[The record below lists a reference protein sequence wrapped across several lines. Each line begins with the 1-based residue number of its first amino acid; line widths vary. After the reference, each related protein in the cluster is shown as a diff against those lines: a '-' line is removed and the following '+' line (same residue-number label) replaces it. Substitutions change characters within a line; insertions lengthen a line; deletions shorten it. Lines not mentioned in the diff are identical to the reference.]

1 MLKILMKLAG
11 AVMIL
16 AAIAS
21 CKKDEKEDFGVPNI
35 GVNTSSVN
43 FSEAEG
49 QQTVKI
55 LSSRDWT
62 ADITFTEEVEEPWL
76 VVSPASGSA
85 SNDSVDVVF
94 SVLANS
100 AEDRYATV
108 TFNAGAVSA
117 TVSVSQK
124 GEIAK
129 EYDPISGVRELYQG
143 ENVTITEDWTI
154 CGTVISNYRHANSG
168 GLNNATS
175 QKTVII
181 QDETAGI
188 SLYLAENNTDYALGD
203 RIEVK
208 VKDLTLQRFQD
219 GSLQISD
226 VPMANITKLTA
237 GQQVEPKAITAA
249 ELVTGDYESQYVAV
263 SDVQI
268 MESDLGST
276 FVTAGSDG
284 EKRHTSINFIAK
296 TGERFVLFSSSYSTF
311 GDELVPEGSGTLKG
325 IAAVYGGSTYQIS
338 ITSTDDYAGLTGE
351 RFDVSDIPTDGKMIG
366 DYNTWSKVGPLA
378 SFADDFSSVSA
389 SNQEYINDNWLFW
402 TNDGG
407 NVNYGFKTGTFNNDA
422 DKYIQ
427 IAPYDATVDEVVAFA
442 LPPRADMVN
451 ADPRQFTF
459 SKALYYQTPD
469 DSKMEVVVSTDFAGD
484 FESATWTVVKDVTF
498 PEDAS
503 INEWVDET
511 VDLSSYSGQSSLC
524 IALRYT
530 GKANTYRIDNVA
542 FGDGE
547 IDNPDPD
554 PNPDEP
560 IVATVAEVLAAEVD
574 GNVWYQM
581 TGTIQ
586 NIENTAYGN
595 FTLVDETGSIY
606 VYGLTAE
613 KVDKNDQSFS
623 TLGLNEGD
631 IVTLVGTRDEFGGE
645 AQVGGP
651 AYYISHEDG
660 GGEDPDPDEP
670 GDLVEVTIAEFL
682 AASESSDVWYQL
694 TGKITSIDNEY
705 YGNITIEDNTGSVY
719 VYGLTKTKV
728 DKNDNSF
735 SSIGL
740 SEGDIV
746 TLAGTRTS
754 YNDQPQVGGP
764 AYYISHEE
772 GELPDD
778 PALIEG
784 TAGDGVYEGNIDLSQ
799 PSAVST
805 DDKCVASTFV
815 IDGEEY
821 IGMKLGASKA
831 AGSYSF
837 NLGMTGSAT
846 LTMYAVAWN
855 NNKTHAK
862 VKISGGGTI
871 NGFSEVE
878 LDCQTNAGLSG
889 NEPFT
894 IEFGSNDFYTMN
906 IEGATSSTV
915 ITVTTEG
922 MSKTRVGF
930 LGVNVK

>member
-1 MLKILMKLAG
+1 MKLAG

-21 CKKDEKEDFGVPNI
+21 CKEEKEDFGVPSI
-35 GVNTSSVN
+35 GVSTNSVS

-49 QQTVKI
+49 RQTVKI

-108 TFNAGAVSA
+108 RFNAGAVSA

-208 VKDLTLQRFQD
+208 VKDLTLQRYQD
-219 GSLQISD
+219 GSLQID
-226 VPMANITKLTA
+226 AVPMANITKLTA

-276 FVTAGSDG
+276 FVTADSEG

-351 RFDVSDIPTDGKMIG
+351 RFDVSDIPTEGKMIG

-427 IAPYDATVDEVVAFA
+427 IAPYNATVDEVVAFA

-451 ADPRQFTF
+451 ADPKQFTF

-542 FGDGE
+542 FGSGENQGGGDEPEELKEVSIEEFLDAEPGDGIWYQLTGE
-547 IDNPDPD
+547 ITDIASD
-554 PNPDEP
+554 
-560 IVATVAEVLAAEVD
+560 V
-574 GNVWYQM
+574 
-581 TGTIQ
+581 
-586 NIENTAYGN
+586 YGN
-595 FTLVDETGSIY
+595 ITIKDETGSVYI
-606 VYGLTAE
+606 YGLTAT
-613 KVDKNDQSFS
+613 KQTGGNDKSFGS
-623 TLGLNEGD
+623 LGLETGD
-631 IVTLVGTRDEFGGE
+631 IVTLATLRGEFGGE
-645 AQVGGP
+645 PQGGGSQNP
-651 AYYISHEDG
+651 AYYISHEEGQG
-660 GGEDPDPDEP
+660 GGDEP
-670 GDLVEVTIAEFL
+670 DDPTVKEVTIEEFIAAEV
-682 AASESSDVWYQL
+682 SDNVWYQL
-694 TGKITSIDNEY
+694 TGTILSIDNDY
-705 YGNITIEDNTGSVY
+705 YGNITIQDETGSVY

-746 TLAGTRTS
+746 TLVGTRDEH
-754 YNDQPQVGGP
+754 NAEAQVGGP

-821 IGMKLGASKA
+821 IGMKLGTSKA

-878 LDCQTNAGLSG
+878 LDCQTNAGFSN

>member
-1 MLKILMKLAG
+1 
-11 AVMIL
+11 MIL
-16 AAIAS
+16 AAIVS
-21 CKKDEKEDFGVPNI
+21 CKEEKEDFGVPNI

-62 ADITFTEEVEEPWL
+62 AEIDYAVEVEDDWL
-76 VVSPASGSA
+76 VVTPASGSA
-85 SNDSVDVVF
+85 SHDSVEVVF

-100 AEDRYATV
+100 AEDRSASV
-108 TFNAGAVSA
+108 TFNAGALSA
-117 TVSVSQK
+117 TVSVFQK
-124 GEIAK
+124 GEVAK
-129 EYDPISGVRELYQG
+129 EYDAIEDVRALYQG
-143 ENVTITEDWTI
+143 ENVTISEDWTI
-154 CGTVISNYRHANSG
+154 CGTVISNYRHSESG

-175 QKTVII
+175 QKSLVI

-188 SLYLAENNTDYALGD
+188 VLYLAENNKELALGD

-208 VKDLTLQRFQD
+208 VNGLVLQRFD
-219 GSLQISD
+219 NGSLQID
-226 VPMANITKLTA
+226 AVPMDRITKITT
-237 GQQVEPKAITAA
+237 GSQVEPKTISAS
-249 ELVTGDYESQYVAV
+249 ELVTGEYESQYVAV
-263 SDVQI
+263 TDVQVVD
-268 MESDLGST
+268 SDLGKT
-276 FVTAGSDG
+276 FVTQDG
-284 EKRHTSINFIAK
+284 EGKDRHTSINFISR
-296 TGERFVLFSSSYSTF
+296 TGVRFLLFSSAYSTF
-311 GDELVPEGSGTLKG
+311 GDQPVPEGSGTLKG
-325 IAAVYGGSTYQIS
+325 IAAVHGGDYQIS
-338 ITSTDDYAGLTGE
+338 ITSTDDYAELTGE
-351 RFDVSDIPTDGKMIG
+351 RFDNSGFERPQPTK
-366 DYNTWSKVGPLA
+366 
-378 SFADDFSSVSA
+378 
-389 SNQEYINDNWLFW
+389 
-402 TNDGG
+402 
-407 NVNYGFKTGTFNNDA
+407 
-422 DKYIQ
+422 
-427 IAPYDATVDEVVAFA
+427 AT
-442 LPPRADMVN
+442 
-451 ADPRQFTF
+451 
-459 SKALYYQTPD
+459 
-469 DSKMEVVVSTDFAGD
+469 
-484 FESATWTVVKDVTF
+484 
-498 PEDAS
+498 
-503 INEWVDET
+503 I
-511 VDLSSYSGQSSLC
+511 
-524 IALRYT
+524 
-530 GKANTYRIDNVA
+530 
-542 FGDGE
+542 
-547 IDNPDPD
+547 
-554 PNPDEP
+554 
-560 IVATVAEVLAAEVD
+560 AEVLAASVS
-574 GNVWYQM
+574 GSVWYEI
-581 TGTIQ
+581 TGTIS
-586 NIENTAYGN
+586 NIEASDYGN
-595 FTLVDETGSIY
+595 FTITDETGSIY
-606 VYGLTAE
+606 VYGLTSEWRA
-613 KVDKNDQSFS
+613 DGKNDQSFPE
-623 TLGLNEGD
+623 LGLKAGD
-631 IVTLVGTRDEFGGE
+631 ILTLAGTRDEYKDE
-645 AQVGGP
+645 PQIGGP
-651 AYYISHEDG
+651 AYYISHVDG

-670 GDLVEVTIAEFL
+670 GDLVVATIAEFL

-694 TGKITSIDNEY
+694 TGTITSIDNEH

-735 SSIGL
+735 LSIGL

-805 DDKCVASTFV
+805 DDKCEASTFV

-821 IGMKLGASKA
+821 IGMKLGTSKV

-878 LDCQTNAGLSG
+878 LDCQTNAGFSN

>member
-1 MLKILMKLAG
+1 
-11 AVMIL
+11 MIL

-21 CKKDEKEDFGVPNI
+21 CKEEKEDFGVPSI
-35 GVNTSSVN
+35 GVSTNSVS

-49 QQTVKI
+49 RQTVKI

-108 TFNAGAVSA
+108 RFNAGAVSA

-208 VKDLTLQRFQD
+208 VKDLTLQRYQD
-219 GSLQISD
+219 GSLQID
-226 VPMANITKLTA
+226 AVPMANITKLTA

-276 FVTAGSDG
+276 FVTADSEG

-351 RFDVSDIPTDGKMIG
+351 RFDVSDIPTEGKMIG

-427 IAPYDATVDEVVAFA
+427 IAPYNATVDEVVAFA

-451 ADPRQFTF
+451 ADPKQFTF

-542 FGDGE
+542 FGSGENQGGGDEPEELKEVSIEEFLDAEPGDGIWYQLTGE
-547 IDNPDPD
+547 ITDIASD
-554 PNPDEP
+554 
-560 IVATVAEVLAAEVD
+560 V
-574 GNVWYQM
+574 
-581 TGTIQ
+581 
-586 NIENTAYGN
+586 YGN
-595 FTLVDETGSIY
+595 ITIKDETGSVYI
-606 VYGLTAE
+606 YGLTAT
-613 KVDKNDQSFS
+613 KQTGGNDKSFGS
-623 TLGLNEGD
+623 LGLETGD
-631 IVTLVGTRDEFGGE
+631 IVTLATLRGEFGGE
-645 AQVGGP
+645 PQGGGNQNP
-651 AYYISHEDG
+651 AYYISHEEGQG
-660 GGEDPDPDEP
+660 GGDEP
-670 GDLVEVTIAEFL
+670 DDPTVKEVTIEEFIAAEV
-682 AASESSDVWYQL
+682 SDNVWYQL
-694 TGKITSIDNEY
+694 TGTILSIDNDY
-705 YGNITIEDNTGSVY
+705 YGNITIQDETGSVY

-821 IGMKLGASKA
+821 IGMKLGTGKA

-846 LTMYAVAWN
+846 LTMYAVAWKD
-855 NNKTHAK
+855 NKTHAK

-878 LDCQTNAGLSG
+878 LDCQTNAGLSN

-922 MSKTRVGF
+922 MSKPRVGF

>member
-16 AAIAS
+16 AAIVS
-21 CKKDEKEDFGVPNI
+21 CKEEKEDFGVPNI

-62 ADITFTEEVEEPWL
+62 AEIDYAVEVEDDWL
-76 VVSPASGSA
+76 VVTPASGSA
-85 SNDSVDVVF
+85 SHDSVEVVL

-100 AEDRYATV
+100 AEDRSASV
-108 TFNAGAVSA
+108 TFNAGALSA
-117 TVSVSQK
+117 TVSVFQK
-124 GEIAK
+124 GEVAK
-129 EYDPISGVRELYQG
+129 EYDAIEDVRALYQG
-143 ENVTITEDWTI
+143 ENVTISEDWTI
-154 CGTVISNYRHANSG
+154 CGTVISNYRHSESG

-175 QKTVII
+175 QKSLVI

-188 SLYLAENNTDYALGD
+188 VLYLAENNKELALGD

-208 VKDLTLQRFQD
+208 VNGLVLQRFD
-219 GSLQISD
+219 NGSLQID
-226 VPMANITKLTA
+226 AVPMDRITKITT
-237 GQQVEPKAITAA
+237 GSQVEPKTISAS
-249 ELVTGDYESQYVAV
+249 ELVTGEYESQYVAV
-263 SDVQI
+263 TDVQVVD
-268 MESDLGST
+268 SDLGKT
-276 FVTAGSDG
+276 FVTQDG
-284 EKRHTSINFIAK
+284 EGKDRHTSINFISR
-296 TGERFVLFSSSYSTF
+296 TGVRFLLFSSAYSTF
-311 GDELVPEGSGTLKG
+311 GDQPVPEGSGTLKG
-325 IAAVYGGSTYQIS
+325 IAAVHGGDYQIS
-338 ITSTDDYAGLTGE
+338 ITSTDDYAELTGE
-351 RFDVSDIPTDGKMIG
+351 RFDNSGFERPQPTK
-366 DYNTWSKVGPLA
+366 
-378 SFADDFSSVSA
+378 
-389 SNQEYINDNWLFW
+389 
-402 TNDGG
+402 
-407 NVNYGFKTGTFNNDA
+407 
-422 DKYIQ
+422 
-427 IAPYDATVDEVVAFA
+427 AT
-442 LPPRADMVN
+442 
-451 ADPRQFTF
+451 
-459 SKALYYQTPD
+459 
-469 DSKMEVVVSTDFAGD
+469 
-484 FESATWTVVKDVTF
+484 
-498 PEDAS
+498 
-503 INEWVDET
+503 I
-511 VDLSSYSGQSSLC
+511 
-524 IALRYT
+524 
-530 GKANTYRIDNVA
+530 
-542 FGDGE
+542 
-547 IDNPDPD
+547 
-554 PNPDEP
+554 
-560 IVATVAEVLAAEVD
+560 AEVLAASVS
-574 GNVWYQM
+574 GSVWYEI
-581 TGTIQ
+581 TGTIS
-586 NIENTAYGN
+586 NIEASDYGN
-595 FTLVDETGSIY
+595 FTITDETGSIY
-606 VYGLTAE
+606 VYGLTSEWRA
-613 KVDKNDQSFS
+613 DGKNDQSFPE
-623 TLGLNEGD
+623 LGLKAGD
-631 IVTLVGTRDEFGGE
+631 ILTLAGTRDEYKDE
-645 AQVGGP
+645 PQIGGP
-651 AYYISHEDG
+651 AYYISHVDG

-694 TGKITSIDNEY
+694 TGTITSIDNEH

-805 DDKCVASTFV
+805 DDKCEASTFV

-821 IGMKLGASKA
+821 IGMKLGTSKA

-878 LDCQTNAGLSG
+878 LDCQTNAGFSN

>member
-1 MLKILMKLAG
+1 
-11 AVMIL
+11 MIL
-16 AAIAS
+16 AAIVS
-21 CKKDEKEDFGVPNI
+21 CKEEKEDFGVPNI

-62 ADITFTEEVEEPWL
+62 VEIDYAVEVEDDWL
-76 VVSPASGSA
+76 VVTPASGSA
-85 SNDSVDVVF
+85 SHDSVEVVL

-100 AEDRYATV
+100 AEDRSASV

-117 TVSVSQK
+117 NVTVFQK

-129 EYDPISGVRELYQG
+129 EYTPISDVRALWTG
-143 ENVTITEDWTI
+143 ESETVSITIEGTI
-154 CGTVISNYRHANSG
+154 SGTVISNVD
-168 GLNNATS
+168 LNNS
-175 QKTVII
+175 SSKRNIII

-188 SLYLAENNTDYALGD
+188 MLRLEKDEESFKRGDVIELDVNGLSLEQYAGL
-203 RIEVK
+203 
-208 VKDLTLQRFQD
+208 
-219 GSLQISD
+219 LQINNVPNADVRKVRSD
-226 VPMANITKLTA
+226 AMPEAKVIS
-237 GQQVEPKAITAA
+237 AA
-249 ELVTGDYESQYVAV
+249 ELMTGDYESQYVAV
-263 SDVQI
+263 QDVQVV
-268 MESDLGST
+268 ESDLGKT
-276 FVTAGSDG
+276 FSMSDSEG
-284 EKRHTSINFIAK
+284 TSINIESR
-296 TGERFVLFSSSYSTF
+296 TGERFVIRTSQYAT
-311 GDELVPEGSGTLKG
+311 ELAKVKVPEGSGTLKG
-325 IAAVYGGSTYQIS
+325 IAQCFYETMQIVLSSTE
-338 ITSTDDYAGLTGE
+338 DYADMQGE
-351 RFDVSDIPTDGKMIG
+351 RFESAEPEGGVIG

-378 SFADDFSSVSA
+378 SFSDDFSSVASA
-389 SNQEYINDNWLFW
+389 NQQYINDNWLFYSNAG
-402 TNDGG
+402 T
-407 NVNYGFKTGTFNNDA
+407 NVNDGFKTGTYDS

-427 IAPYDATVDEVVAFA
+427 VAPYNASVDEVVAFA
-442 LPPRADMVN
+442 LPPKANMTEAN
-451 ADPRQFTF
+451 PKTF
-459 SKALYYQTPD
+459 SFRKALYHLDEGGD

-484 FESATWTVVKDVTF
+484 FMSATWTVVKDVSF
-498 PEDAS
+498 PEGAERNQW
-503 INEWVDET
+503 IEET
-511 VDLSSYSGQSSLC
+511 IDLSDYASESALC

-530 GKANTYRIDNVA
+530 GKSNTYRIDDVA
-542 FGDGE
+542 FGSGE
-547 IDNPDPD
+547 NQGGG
-554 PNPDEP
+554 DEP
-560 IVATVAEVLAAEVD
+560 DDPTVKEVTIEEFIAAEV
-574 GNVWYQM
+574 
-581 TGTIQ
+581 
-586 NIENTAYGN
+586 
-595 FTLVDETGSIY
+595 
-606 VYGLTAE
+606 
-613 KVDKNDQSFS
+613 
-623 TLGLNEGD
+623 
-631 IVTLVGTRDEFGGE
+631 
-645 AQVGGP
+645 
-651 AYYISHEDG
+651 
-660 GGEDPDPDEP
+660 
-670 GDLVEVTIAEFL
+670 
-682 AASESSDVWYQL
+682 SDNVWYQL
-694 TGKITSIDNEY
+694 TGTILSIDNDY
-705 YGNITIEDNTGSVY
+705 YGNITIQDETGSVY

-746 TLAGTRTS
+746 TLVGTRDEH
-754 YNDQPQVGGP
+754 NGEAQVGGP

-805 DDKCVASTFV
+805 DAKCEASTFV
-815 IDGEEY
+815 IDGEKY
-821 IGMKLGASKA
+821 IGMKLGTSKA

-878 LDCQTNAGLSG
+878 LDCQTNAGFSN

>member
-1 MLKILMKLAG
+1 MKLAG

-16 AAIAS
+16 AAIVS
-21 CKKDEKEDFGVPNI
+21 CKEEKEDFGVPNI

-62 ADITFTEEVEEPWL
+62 VEIDYAVEVEDDWL
-76 VVSPASGSA
+76 VVTPASGSA
-85 SNDSVDVVF
+85 SHDSVEVVL

-100 AEDRYATV
+100 AEDRSASV

-117 TVSVSQK
+117 NVTVFQK

-129 EYDPISGVRELYQG
+129 EYTPISDVRALWTG
-143 ENVTITEDWTI
+143 ESETVSITIEGTI
-154 CGTVISNYRHANSG
+154 SGTVISNVD
-168 GLNNATS
+168 LNNS
-175 QKTVII
+175 SSKRNIII

-188 SLYLAENNTDYALGD
+188 MLRLEKDEESFKRGDVIELDVNGLSLEQYAGL
-203 RIEVK
+203 
-208 VKDLTLQRFQD
+208 
-219 GSLQISD
+219 LQINNVPNADVRKVRSD
-226 VPMANITKLTA
+226 AMPEAKVIS
-237 GQQVEPKAITAA
+237 AA
-249 ELVTGDYESQYVAV
+249 ELMTGDYESQYVAV
-263 SDVQI
+263 QDVQVV
-268 MESDLGST
+268 ESDLGKT
-276 FVTAGSDG
+276 FSMSDSEG
-284 EKRHTSINFIAK
+284 TSINIESR
-296 TGERFVLFSSSYSTF
+296 TGERFVIRTSQYAT
-311 GDELVPEGSGTLKG
+311 ELAKVEVPEGSGTLKG
-325 IAAVYGGSTYQIS
+325 IAQCFYETMQIVLSS
-338 ITSTDDYAGLTGE
+338 IEDYADMQGE
-351 RFDVSDIPTDGKMIG
+351 RFESAEPEGGVIG

-378 SFADDFSSVSA
+378 SFSDDFSSVASA
-389 SNQEYINDNWLFW
+389 NQQYINDNWLFYSNAG
-402 TNDGG
+402 T
-407 NVNYGFKTGTFNNDA
+407 NVNDGFKTGTYDS

-427 IAPYDATVDEVVAFA
+427 VAPYNASIDEVIAFKYIQVAPYNASIDEVIAFA
-442 LPPRADMVN
+442 LPPRADMTK
-451 ADPRQFTF
+451 ADPKTF
-459 SKALYYQTPD
+459 SFRKALYHLDEGGD

-484 FESATWTVVKDVTF
+484 FMSATWTVVKDVTF
-498 PEDAS
+498 PEGAERNQW
-503 INEWVDET
+503 IEET
-511 VDLSSYSGQSSLC
+511 IDLSDYASESALC

-530 GKANTYRIDNVA
+530 GKSNTYRIDDVA
-542 FGDGE
+542 FGSGE
-547 IDNPDPD
+547 N
-554 PNPDEP
+554 
-560 IVATVAEVLAAEVD
+560 
-574 GNVWYQM
+574 Q
-581 TGTIQ
+581 
-586 NIENTAYGN
+586 
-595 FTLVDETGSIY
+595 
-606 VYGLTAE
+606 
-613 KVDKNDQSFS
+613 
-623 TLGLNEGD
+623 
-631 IVTLVGTRDEFGGE
+631 
-645 AQVGGP
+645 
-651 AYYISHEDG
+651 G
-660 GGEDPDPDEP
+660 GGDEPDPDEP

-821 IGMKLGASKA
+821 IGMKLGTSKA

-878 LDCQTNAGLSG
+878 LDCQTNAGFSN

>member
-1 MLKILMKLAG
+1 
-11 AVMIL
+11 MIL
-16 AAIAS
+16 AAIVS
-21 CKKDEKEDFGVPNI
+21 CKEEKEDFGVPNI

-62 ADITFTEEVEEPWL
+62 VEIDYAVEVEDDWL
-76 VVSPASGSA
+76 VVTPASGSA
-85 SNDSVDVVF
+85 SHDSVEVVL

-100 AEDRYATV
+100 AEDRSASV

-117 TVSVSQK
+117 NVTVFQK

-129 EYDPISGVRELYQG
+129 EYTPISDVRALWTG
-143 ENVTITEDWTI
+143 ESETVSITIEGTI
-154 CGTVISNYRHANSG
+154 SGTVISNVD
-168 GLNNATS
+168 LNNS
-175 QKTVII
+175 SSKRNIII

-188 SLYLAENNTDYALGD
+188 MLRLEKDEESFKRGDVIELDVNGLSLEQYAGL
-203 RIEVK
+203 
-208 VKDLTLQRFQD
+208 
-219 GSLQISD
+219 LQINNVPNADVRKVRSD
-226 VPMANITKLTA
+226 AMPEAKVIS
-237 GQQVEPKAITAA
+237 AA
-249 ELVTGDYESQYVAV
+249 ELMTGDYESQYVAV
-263 SDVQI
+263 QDVQVV
-268 MESDLGST
+268 ESDLGKT
-276 FVTAGSDG
+276 FSMSDSEG
-284 EKRHTSINFIAK
+284 TSINIESR
-296 TGERFVLFSSSYSTF
+296 TGERFVIRTSQYAT
-311 GDELVPEGSGTLKG
+311 ELAKVEVPEGSGTLKG
-325 IAAVYGGSTYQIS
+325 IAQCFYETMQIVLSSTE
-338 ITSTDDYAGLTGE
+338 DYADMQGE
-351 RFDVSDIPTDGKMIG
+351 RFESAEPEGGVIG

-378 SFADDFSSVSA
+378 SFSDDFSSVASA
-389 SNQEYINDNWLFW
+389 NQQYINDNWLFYSNAG
-402 TNDGG
+402 T
-407 NVNYGFKTGTFNNDA
+407 NVNDGFKTGTYDS

-427 IAPYDATVDEVVAFA
+427 VAPYNASIDEVIAFA
-442 LPPRADMVN
+442 LPPRADMTK
-451 ADPRQFTF
+451 ADPKTF
-459 SKALYYQTPD
+459 SFRKALYHLDEGGD

-484 FESATWTVVKDVTF
+484 FMSATWTVVKDVTF
-498 PEDAS
+498 PEGAERNQW
-503 INEWVDET
+503 IEET
-511 VDLSSYSGQSSLC
+511 IDLSDYASESALC

-530 GKANTYRIDNVA
+530 GKSNTYRIDDVA
-542 FGDGE
+542 FGSGE
-547 IDNPDPD
+547 N
-554 PNPDEP
+554 
-560 IVATVAEVLAAEVD
+560 
-574 GNVWYQM
+574 Q
-581 TGTIQ
+581 
-586 NIENTAYGN
+586 
-595 FTLVDETGSIY
+595 
-606 VYGLTAE
+606 
-613 KVDKNDQSFS
+613 
-623 TLGLNEGD
+623 
-631 IVTLVGTRDEFGGE
+631 
-645 AQVGGP
+645 
-651 AYYISHEDG
+651 G
-660 GGEDPDPDEP
+660 GGDEPDPDEP
-670 GDLVEVTIAEFL
+670 GDLKVATIAEFL
-682 AASESSDVWYQL
+682 AAEPGDGVWYQL

-821 IGMKLGASKA
+821 IGMKLGTSKA

-878 LDCQTNAGLSG
+878 LDCQTNAGFSN

>member
-16 AAIAS
+16 AAIVS
-21 CKKDEKEDFGVPNI
+21 CKEEKEDFGVPNI

-62 ADITFTEEVEEPWL
+62 VEIDYAVEVEDDWL
-76 VVSPASGSA
+76 VVTPASGSA
-85 SNDSVDVVF
+85 SHDSVEVVL

-100 AEDRYATV
+100 AEDRSASV
-108 TFNAGAVSA
+108 TFNAGALSA
-117 TVSVSQK
+117 TVSVFQK
-124 GEIAK
+124 GEVAK
-129 EYDPISGVRELYQG
+129 EYDAIEDVRALYQG
-143 ENVTITEDWTI
+143 ENVTISEDWTI
-154 CGTVISNYRHANSG
+154 CGTVISNYRHSESG

-175 QKTVII
+175 QKSVVI

-188 SLYLAENNTDYALGD
+188 VLYLAENNKELALGD

-208 VKDLTLQRFQD
+208 VNGLVLQRFD
-219 GSLQISD
+219 NGSLQID
-226 VPMANITKLTA
+226 AVPMDRITKITT
-237 GQQVEPKAITAA
+237 GSQVEPKTISAS
-249 ELVTGDYESQYVAV
+249 ELVTGEYESQYVAV
-263 SDVQI
+263 TDVQVVD
-268 MESDLGST
+268 SDLGKT
-276 FVTAGSDG
+276 FVTQDG
-284 EKRHTSINFIAK
+284 EGKDRHTSINFISR
-296 TGERFVLFSSSYSTF
+296 TGVRFLLFSSAYSTF
-311 GDELVPEGSGTLKG
+311 GDQLVPEGSGTLKG
-325 IAAVYGGSTYQIS
+325 IAAVHGGDYQIS

-351 RFDVSDIPTDGKMIG
+351 RFDNSGFERPQPTK
-366 DYNTWSKVGPLA
+366 
-378 SFADDFSSVSA
+378 
-389 SNQEYINDNWLFW
+389 
-402 TNDGG
+402 
-407 NVNYGFKTGTFNNDA
+407 
-422 DKYIQ
+422 
-427 IAPYDATVDEVVAFA
+427 AT
-442 LPPRADMVN
+442 
-451 ADPRQFTF
+451 
-459 SKALYYQTPD
+459 
-469 DSKMEVVVSTDFAGD
+469 
-484 FESATWTVVKDVTF
+484 
-498 PEDAS
+498 
-503 INEWVDET
+503 I
-511 VDLSSYSGQSSLC
+511 
-524 IALRYT
+524 
-530 GKANTYRIDNVA
+530 
-542 FGDGE
+542 
-547 IDNPDPD
+547 
-554 PNPDEP
+554 
-560 IVATVAEVLAAEVD
+560 AEVLAASVS
-574 GNVWYQM
+574 GSVWYEI
-581 TGTIQ
+581 TGTIS
-586 NIENTAYGN
+586 NIEASDYGN
-595 FTLVDETGSIY
+595 FTITDETGSIY
-606 VYGLTAE
+606 VYGLTSEWRA
-613 KVDKNDQSFS
+613 DGKNDQSFPE
-623 TLGLNEGD
+623 LGLKAGD
-631 IVTLVGTRDEFGGE
+631 ILTLAGTRDEYKDE
-645 AQVGGP
+645 PQIGGP
-651 AYYISHEDG
+651 AYYISHKDG
-660 GGEDPDPDEP
+660 GGDEPDPDEP
-670 GDLVEVTIAEFL
+670 GDLKVATIAEFL
-682 AASESSDVWYQL
+682 AAEPGDGVWYQL

-821 IGMKLGASKA
+821 IGMKLGTSKA

-878 LDCQTNAGLSG
+878 LDCQTNAGFSN

>member
-1 MLKILMKLAG
+1 MKLAG

-16 AAIAS
+16 AAIVS
-21 CKKDEKEDFGVPNI
+21 CKEEKEDFGVPNI

-62 ADITFTEEVEEPWL
+62 VEIDYAVEVEDDWL
-76 VVSPASGSA
+76 VVTPASGSA
-85 SNDSVDVVF
+85 SHDSVEVVL

-100 AEDRYATV
+100 AEDRSASV
-108 TFNAGAVSA
+108 TFNAGALSA
-117 TVSVSQK
+117 TVSVFQK
-124 GEIAK
+124 GEVAK
-129 EYDPISGVRELYQG
+129 EYDAIEDVRALYQG
-143 ENVTITEDWTI
+143 ENVTISEDWTI
-154 CGTVISNYRHANSG
+154 CGTVISNYRHSESG

-175 QKTVII
+175 QKSVVI

-188 SLYLAENNTDYALGD
+188 VLYLAENNKELALGD

-208 VKDLTLQRFQD
+208 VNGLVLQRFD
-219 GSLQISD
+219 NGSLQID
-226 VPMANITKLTA
+226 AVPMDRITKITT
-237 GQQVEPKAITAA
+237 GSQVEPKTISAS
-249 ELVTGDYESQYVAV
+249 ELVTGEYESQYVAV
-263 SDVQI
+263 TDVQVVD
-268 MESDLGST
+268 SDLGKT
-276 FVTAGSDG
+276 FVTQDG
-284 EKRHTSINFIAK
+284 EGKDRHTSINFISR
-296 TGERFVLFSSSYSTF
+296 TGVRFLLFSSAYSTF
-311 GDELVPEGSGTLKG
+311 GDQLVPEGSGTLKG
-325 IAAVYGGSTYQIS
+325 IAAVHGGDYQIS

-351 RFDVSDIPTDGKMIG
+351 RFDNSGFERPQPTK
-366 DYNTWSKVGPLA
+366 
-378 SFADDFSSVSA
+378 
-389 SNQEYINDNWLFW
+389 
-402 TNDGG
+402 
-407 NVNYGFKTGTFNNDA
+407 
-422 DKYIQ
+422 
-427 IAPYDATVDEVVAFA
+427 AT
-442 LPPRADMVN
+442 
-451 ADPRQFTF
+451 
-459 SKALYYQTPD
+459 
-469 DSKMEVVVSTDFAGD
+469 
-484 FESATWTVVKDVTF
+484 
-498 PEDAS
+498 
-503 INEWVDET
+503 I
-511 VDLSSYSGQSSLC
+511 
-524 IALRYT
+524 
-530 GKANTYRIDNVA
+530 
-542 FGDGE
+542 
-547 IDNPDPD
+547 
-554 PNPDEP
+554 
-560 IVATVAEVLAAEVD
+560 AEVLAASVS
-574 GNVWYQM
+574 GSVWYEI
-581 TGTIQ
+581 TGTIS
-586 NIENTAYGN
+586 NIEASDYGN
-595 FTLVDETGSIY
+595 FTITDETGSIY
-606 VYGLTAE
+606 VYGLTSEWRA
-613 KVDKNDQSFS
+613 DGKNDQSFPE
-623 TLGLNEGD
+623 LGLKAGD
-631 IVTLVGTRDEFGGE
+631 ILTLAGTRDEYKDE
-645 AQVGGP
+645 PQIGGP
-651 AYYISHEDG
+651 AYYISHKDG
-660 GGEDPDPDEP
+660 GGDEPDPDEP
-670 GDLVEVTIAEFL
+670 GDLKVATIAEFL
-682 AASESSDVWYQL
+682 AAEPGDGVWYQL

-821 IGMKLGASKA
+821 IGMKLGTSKA

-878 LDCQTNAGLSG
+878 LDCQTNAGFSN

>member
-16 AAIAS
+16 AAIVS
-21 CKKDEKEDFGVPNI
+21 CKEEKEDFGVPNI

-62 ADITFTEEVEEPWL
+62 AEIDYAVEVEDDWL
-76 VVSPASGSA
+76 VVTPASGSA
-85 SNDSVDVVF
+85 SHDSVEVVL

-100 AEDRYATV
+100 AEDRSASV
-108 TFNAGAVSA
+108 TFNAGALSA
-117 TVSVSQK
+117 TVSVFQK
-124 GEIAK
+124 GEVAK
-129 EYDPISGVRELYQG
+129 EYDAIEDVRALYQG
-143 ENVTITEDWTI
+143 ENVTISEDWTI
-154 CGTVISNYRHANSG
+154 CGTVISNYRHSESG

-175 QKTVII
+175 QKSLVI

-188 SLYLAENNTDYALGD
+188 VLYLAENNKELALGD

-208 VKDLTLQRFQD
+208 VNGLVLQRFD
-219 GSLQISD
+219 NGSLQID
-226 VPMANITKLTA
+226 AVPMDRITKITT
-237 GQQVEPKAITAA
+237 GSQVEPKTISAS
-249 ELVTGDYESQYVAV
+249 ELVTGEYESQYVAV
-263 SDVQI
+263 TDVQVVD
-268 MESDLGST
+268 SDLGKT
-276 FVTAGSDG
+276 FVTQDG
-284 EKRHTSINFIAK
+284 EGKDRHTSINFISR
-296 TGERFVLFSSSYSTF
+296 TGVRFLLFSSAYSTF
-311 GDELVPEGSGTLKG
+311 GDQPVPEGSGTLKG
-325 IAAVYGGSTYQIS
+325 IAAVHGGDYQIS
-338 ITSTDDYAGLTGE
+338 ITSTDDYAELTGE
-351 RFDVSDIPTDGKMIG
+351 RFDNSGFERPQPTK
-366 DYNTWSKVGPLA
+366 
-378 SFADDFSSVSA
+378 
-389 SNQEYINDNWLFW
+389 
-402 TNDGG
+402 
-407 NVNYGFKTGTFNNDA
+407 
-422 DKYIQ
+422 
-427 IAPYDATVDEVVAFA
+427 AT
-442 LPPRADMVN
+442 
-451 ADPRQFTF
+451 
-459 SKALYYQTPD
+459 
-469 DSKMEVVVSTDFAGD
+469 
-484 FESATWTVVKDVTF
+484 
-498 PEDAS
+498 
-503 INEWVDET
+503 I
-511 VDLSSYSGQSSLC
+511 
-524 IALRYT
+524 
-530 GKANTYRIDNVA
+530 
-542 FGDGE
+542 
-547 IDNPDPD
+547 
-554 PNPDEP
+554 
-560 IVATVAEVLAAEVD
+560 AEVLAASVS
-574 GNVWYQM
+574 GSVWYEI
-581 TGTIQ
+581 TGTIS
-586 NIENTAYGN
+586 NIEASDYGN
-595 FTLVDETGSIY
+595 FTITDETGSIY
-606 VYGLTAE
+606 VYGLTSEWRA
-613 KVDKNDQSFS
+613 DGKNDQSFPE
-623 TLGLNEGD
+623 LGLKAGD
-631 IVTLVGTRDEFGGE
+631 ILTLAGTRDEYKDE
-645 AQVGGP
+645 PQIGGP
-651 AYYISHEDG
+651 AYYISHVDG

-670 GDLVEVTIAEFL
+670 GDLVVATIAEFL

-694 TGKITSIDNEY
+694 TGTITSIDNEH

-735 SSIGL
+735 LSIGL

-805 DDKCVASTFV
+805 DDKCEASTFV

-821 IGMKLGASKA
+821 IGMKLGTSKV

-878 LDCQTNAGLSG
+878 LDCQTNAGFSN

>member
-16 AAIAS
+16 AAIVS
-21 CKKDEKEDFGVPNI
+21 CKEEKEDFGVPNI

-62 ADITFTEEVEEPWL
+62 AEIDYAVEVEDDWL
-76 VVSPASGSA
+76 VVTPASGSA
-85 SNDSVDVVF
+85 SHDSVEVVL

-100 AEDRYATV
+100 AEDRSASV
-108 TFNAGAVSA
+108 TFNAGALSA
-117 TVSVSQK
+117 TVSVFQK
-124 GEIAK
+124 GEVAK
-129 EYDPISGVRELYQG
+129 EYDAIEDVRALYQG
-143 ENVTITEDWTI
+143 ENVTISEDWTI
-154 CGTVISNYRHANSG
+154 CGTVISNYRHSESG

-175 QKTVII
+175 QKSVVI

-188 SLYLAENNTDYALGD
+188 VLYLAENNKELALGD

-208 VKDLTLQRFQD
+208 VNGLVLQRFD
-219 GSLQISD
+219 NGSLQID
-226 VPMANITKLTA
+226 AVPMDRITKITT
-237 GQQVEPKAITAA
+237 GSQVEPKTISAS
-249 ELVTGDYESQYVAV
+249 ELVTGEYESQYVAV
-263 SDVQI
+263 TDVQVVD
-268 MESDLGST
+268 SDLGKT
-276 FVTAGSDG
+276 FVTQDG
-284 EKRHTSINFIAK
+284 EGKDRHTSINFISR
-296 TGERFVLFSSSYSTF
+296 TGVRFLLFSSAYSTF
-311 GDELVPEGSGTLKG
+311 GDQPVPEGSGTLKG
-325 IAAVYGGSTYQIS
+325 IAAVHGGDYQIS
-338 ITSTDDYAGLTGE
+338 ITSTDDYAELTGE
-351 RFDVSDIPTDGKMIG
+351 RFDNSGFERPQPTK
-366 DYNTWSKVGPLA
+366 
-378 SFADDFSSVSA
+378 
-389 SNQEYINDNWLFW
+389 
-402 TNDGG
+402 
-407 NVNYGFKTGTFNNDA
+407 
-422 DKYIQ
+422 
-427 IAPYDATVDEVVAFA
+427 AT
-442 LPPRADMVN
+442 
-451 ADPRQFTF
+451 
-459 SKALYYQTPD
+459 
-469 DSKMEVVVSTDFAGD
+469 
-484 FESATWTVVKDVTF
+484 
-498 PEDAS
+498 
-503 INEWVDET
+503 I
-511 VDLSSYSGQSSLC
+511 
-524 IALRYT
+524 
-530 GKANTYRIDNVA
+530 
-542 FGDGE
+542 
-547 IDNPDPD
+547 
-554 PNPDEP
+554 
-560 IVATVAEVLAAEVD
+560 AEVLAASVS
-574 GNVWYQM
+574 GSVWYEI
-581 TGTIQ
+581 TGTIS
-586 NIENTAYGN
+586 NIEASDYGN
-595 FTLVDETGSIY
+595 FTITDETGSIY
-606 VYGLTAE
+606 VYGLTSEWRA
-613 KVDKNDQSFS
+613 DGKNDQSFPE
-623 TLGLNEGD
+623 LGLKAGD
-631 IVTLVGTRDEFGGE
+631 ILTLAGTRDEYKDE
-645 AQVGGP
+645 PQIGGP
-651 AYYISHEDG
+651 AYYISHVDG

-821 IGMKLGASKA
+821 IGMKLGTSKA

-878 LDCQTNAGLSG
+878 LDCQTNAGFSN

>member
-1 MLKILMKLAG
+1 
-11 AVMIL
+11 MIL

-21 CKKDEKEDFGVPNI
+21 CKEEKEDFGVPSI
-35 GVNTSSVN
+35 GVSTNSVS

-49 QQTVKI
+49 RQTVKV
-55 LSSRDWT
+55 LSSREWT

-108 TFNAGAVSA
+108 RFNAGAVSA

-208 VKDLTLQRFQD
+208 VKDLTLQRYQD
-219 GSLQISD
+219 GSLQID
-226 VPMANITKLTA
+226 AVPMANITKLTA

-366 DYNTWSKVGPLA
+366 DYNTWSNVGPLA

-389 SNQEYINDNWLFW
+389 SNQEYVNDNWLFW

-427 IAPYDATVDEVVAFA
+427 IAPYNATVDEVVAFA

-451 ADPRQFTF
+451 ADPKQFTF

-560 IVATVAEVLAAEVD
+560 
-574 GNVWYQM
+574 
-581 TGTIQ
+581 
-586 NIENTAYGN
+586 
-595 FTLVDETGSIY
+595 
-606 VYGLTAE
+606 
-613 KVDKNDQSFS
+613 
-623 TLGLNEGD
+623 
-631 IVTLVGTRDEFGGE
+631 
-645 AQVGGP
+645 
-651 AYYISHEDG
+651 
-660 GGEDPDPDEP
+660 
-670 GDLVEVTIAEFL
+670 GDLVEVTIEEFL
-682 AASESSDVWYQL
+682 EAQPGDGVWYQL
-694 TGKITSIDNEY
+694 TGEVYDIYNTSF
-705 YGNITIEDNTGSVY
+705 GNFWIRDDAGNQVR
-719 VYGLTKTKV
+719 VYGLTSTKQES
-728 DKNDNSF
+728 NDHSF
-735 SSIGL
+735 ESIGL

-746 TLAGTRTS
+746 TIATLRAEHNGEAQAGGT
-754 YNDQPQVGGP
+754 PP

-772 GELPDD
+772 GEEPEEPEVPTGD
-778 PALIEG
+778 PTALIISEYVEG
-784 TAGDGVYEGNIDLSQ
+784 SGNNKYLEIANISDSEIDL
-799 PSAVST
+799 AAYTLRKYVNGAEDNF
-805 DDKCVASTFV
+805 DDMTLSGT
-815 IDGEEY
+815 
-821 IGMKLGASKA
+821 LASKA
-831 AGSYSF
+831 VKVFRINTSDLTLPEGVTAETTNSQVLNF
-837 NLGMTGSAT
+837 NGDDPVAVICNGEVVDLLGVFGDVDFGKDVTLRRKSSVTAPSAT
-846 LTMYAVAWN
+846 YNVDEWDTLEQNDV
-855 NNKTHAK
+855 
-862 VKISGGGTI
+862 SGLGT
-871 NGFSEVE
+871 
-878 LDCQTNAGLSG
+878 L
-889 NEPFT
+889 
-894 IEFGSNDFYTMN
+894 
-906 IEGATSSTV
+906 
-915 ITVTTEG
+915 
-922 MSKTRVGF
+922 
-930 LGVNVK
+930 

>member
-16 AAIAS
+16 AAIVS
-21 CKKDEKEDFGVPNI
+21 CKEEKEDFGVPNI

-62 ADITFTEEVEEPWL
+62 AEIDYAVEVEDDWL
-76 VVSPASGSA
+76 VVTPASGSA
-85 SNDSVDVVF
+85 SHDSVEVVL

-100 AEDRYATV
+100 AEDRSASV
-108 TFNAGAVSA
+108 TFNAGALSA
-117 TVSVSQK
+117 TVSVFQK
-124 GEIAK
+124 GEVAK
-129 EYDPISGVRELYQG
+129 EYDAIEDVRALYQG
-143 ENVTITEDWTI
+143 ENVTISEDWTI
-154 CGTVISNYRHANSG
+154 CGTVISNYRHSESG

-175 QKTVII
+175 QKSLVI

-188 SLYLAENNTDYALGD
+188 VLFLAENNKELALGD

-208 VKDLTLQRFQD
+208 VNGLELQRFD
-219 GSLQISD
+219 NGSLQINA
-226 VPMANITKLTA
+226 VPMDRITKITT
-237 GQQVEPKAITAA
+237 GSQVEPKTISAS
-249 ELVTGDYESQYVAV
+249 ELVTGEYESQYVAV
-263 SDVQI
+263 TDVQVVD
-268 MESDLGST
+268 SDLGKT
-276 FVTAGSDG
+276 FVTQDG
-284 EKRHTSINFIAK
+284 EGKDRHTSINFISR
-296 TGERFVLFSSSYSTF
+296 TGVRFLLFSSAYSTF
-311 GDELVPEGSGTLKG
+311 GDQPVPEGSGTLKG
-325 IAAVYGGSTYQIS
+325 IAAVHGGDYQIS
-338 ITSTDDYAGLTGE
+338 ITSTDDYAELTGE
-351 RFDVSDIPTDGKMIG
+351 RFDNSGFERPQPTK
-366 DYNTWSKVGPLA
+366 
-378 SFADDFSSVSA
+378 
-389 SNQEYINDNWLFW
+389 
-402 TNDGG
+402 
-407 NVNYGFKTGTFNNDA
+407 
-422 DKYIQ
+422 
-427 IAPYDATVDEVVAFA
+427 AT
-442 LPPRADMVN
+442 
-451 ADPRQFTF
+451 
-459 SKALYYQTPD
+459 
-469 DSKMEVVVSTDFAGD
+469 
-484 FESATWTVVKDVTF
+484 
-498 PEDAS
+498 
-503 INEWVDET
+503 I
-511 VDLSSYSGQSSLC
+511 
-524 IALRYT
+524 
-530 GKANTYRIDNVA
+530 
-542 FGDGE
+542 
-547 IDNPDPD
+547 
-554 PNPDEP
+554 
-560 IVATVAEVLAAEVD
+560 AEVLAASVS
-574 GNVWYQM
+574 GSVWYEI
-581 TGTIQ
+581 TGTIS
-586 NIENTAYGN
+586 NIEASDYGN
-595 FTLVDETGSIY
+595 FTITDETGSIY
-606 VYGLTAE
+606 VYGLTSEWRA
-613 KVDKNDQSFS
+613 DGKNDQSFPE
-623 TLGLNEGD
+623 LGLKAGD
-631 IVTLVGTRDEFGGE
+631 ILTLAGTRDEYKDE
-645 AQVGGP
+645 PQIGGP
-651 AYYISHEDG
+651 AYYISHVDG
-660 GGEDPDPDEP
+660 GGDEPDPDEP
-670 GDLVEVTIAEFL
+670 GDLVVATIAEFL

-694 TGKITSIDNEY
+694 TGTITSIDNEH

-805 DDKCVASTFV
+805 DDKCEASTFV

-821 IGMKLGASKA
+821 IGMKLGTSKV

-878 LDCQTNAGLSG
+878 LDCQTNAGFSN

>member
-21 CKKDEKEDFGVPNI
+21 CKEEKEDFGVPSI
-35 GVNTSSVN
+35 GVSTNSVS

-49 QQTVKI
+49 RQTVKI

-100 AEDRYATV
+100 AEDRSASV

-117 TVSVSQK
+117 NVTVFQK

-129 EYDPISGVRELYQG
+129 EYTPISDVRALWTG
-143 ENVTITEDWTI
+143 ESETVSITIEGTI
-154 CGTVISNYRHANSG
+154 SGTVISNVD
-168 GLNNATS
+168 LNNS
-175 QKTVII
+175 SSKRNIII

-188 SLYLAENNTDYALGD
+188 MLRLEKDEESFKRGDVIELDVNGLSLEQYAGL
-203 RIEVK
+203 
-208 VKDLTLQRFQD
+208 
-219 GSLQISD
+219 LQINNVPNADVRKVRSD
-226 VPMANITKLTA
+226 AMPEAKVIS
-237 GQQVEPKAITAA
+237 AA
-249 ELVTGDYESQYVAV
+249 ELMTGDYESQYVAV
-263 SDVQI
+263 QDVQVV
-268 MESDLGST
+268 ESDLGKT
-276 FVTAGSDG
+276 FSMSDSEG
-284 EKRHTSINFIAK
+284 TSINIESR
-296 TGERFVLFSSSYSTF
+296 TGERFVIRTSQYAT
-311 GDELVPEGSGTLKG
+311 ELAKVEVPEGSGTLKG
-325 IAAVYGGSTYQIS
+325 IAQCFYETMQIVLSSTE
-338 ITSTDDYAGLTGE
+338 DYADMQGE
-351 RFDVSDIPTDGKMIG
+351 RFESAEPEGGVIG

-378 SFADDFSSVSA
+378 SFSDDFSSVASA
-389 SNQEYINDNWLFW
+389 NQQYINDNWLFYSNAG
-402 TNDGG
+402 T
-407 NVNYGFKTGTFNNDA
+407 NVNDGFKTGTYDS

-427 IAPYDATVDEVVAFA
+427 VAPYNASIDEVIAFA
-442 LPPRADMVN
+442 LPPRADMTK
-451 ADPRQFTF
+451 ADPKTF
-459 SKALYYQTPD
+459 SFRKALYHLDEGGD

-484 FESATWTVVKDVTF
+484 FMSATWTVVKDVTF
-498 PEDAS
+498 PEGAERNQW
-503 INEWVDET
+503 IEET
-511 VDLSSYSGQSSLC
+511 IDLSDYASESALC

-530 GKANTYRIDNVA
+530 GKSNTYRIDDVA
-542 FGDGE
+542 FGSGE
-547 IDNPDPD
+547 N
-554 PNPDEP
+554 
-560 IVATVAEVLAAEVD
+560 
-574 GNVWYQM
+574 Q
-581 TGTIQ
+581 
-586 NIENTAYGN
+586 
-595 FTLVDETGSIY
+595 
-606 VYGLTAE
+606 
-613 KVDKNDQSFS
+613 
-623 TLGLNEGD
+623 
-631 IVTLVGTRDEFGGE
+631 
-645 AQVGGP
+645 
-651 AYYISHEDG
+651 G
-660 GGEDPDPDEP
+660 GGDEPDPDEP
-670 GDLVEVTIAEFL
+670 GDLKVATIAEFL
-682 AASESSDVWYQL
+682 AAEPGDGVWYQL

-821 IGMKLGASKA
+821 IGMKLGTSKA

-878 LDCQTNAGLSG
+878 LDCQTNAGFSN